1 MVSLMFGG
9 VFRFDLDDVNLP
21 NNDRLIF
28 SKGHASPLYYALF
41 AAAGRVS
48 EAELMSLR
56 KFDSP
61 LEGHPSMRFKYT
73 EAATGSLG
81 QGLAIGAG
89 MAANAKYLDKL
100 PYKTYVLMGDSEM
113 AEGSIWE
120 TIQLASYY
128 KLNNL
133 TGIIDVNRL
142 GQSSPTMLG
151 HDIDTYGRRVEAFGW
166 RVAVVEDGHDLNEVA
181 RAYSD
186 TADSEQPVMII
197 ARTIKGKGVSFL
209 EDKEGWHGKPLKKDQ
224 LETALA
230 ELGSVDM
237 SIRGEI
243 DKPEDRKPSLVASQV
258 AEPVSY
264 ELGQKIATREAYGR
278 ALVRLALKYPELVV
292 LDAEVNN
299 STHTDYFKKAY
310 GDRFFQMF
318 IAEQN
323 MVGMAAG
330 FSRRNKVPFVST
342 FATFLSRAYDQIR
355 MSPYSSANIK
365 FAGSHVGV
373 SIGEDGTSQMG
384 LADIA
389 LFRTIFGSVV
399 LYPSDAVS
407 VEQLVDVAAKHKG
420 SVYIRL
426 TRMSTPVIYENEE
439 EFVVGGSKV
448 LRTSN
453 EDAAAV
459 IAAGVTLY
467 EALAAYDELEDQGIL
482 IRVIDLYSIKP
493 IDRETI
499 VKAASETNAII
510 TVEDHYAQGGLGEAV
525 LSALADNSAP
535 VHMLAVDK
543 MPRSGRPDELLDYE
557 NISKTAIVNKVK
569 ELIKNG

>member
-1 MVSLMFGG
+1 
-9 VFRFDLDDVNLP
+9 
-21 NNDRLIF
+21 
-28 SKGHASPLYYALF
+28 
-41 AAAGRVS
+41 
-48 EAELMSLR
+48 
-56 KFDSP
+56 
-61 LEGHPSMRFKYT
+61 MRFRYT

-89 MAANAKYLDKL
+89 MAVNAKYIDKL

-128 KLNNL
+128 KLSNL

-142 GQSSPTMLG
+142 GQSSQTMLG
-151 HDIDTYGRRVEAFGW
+151 HDIKTYARRVESFGW
-166 RVAVVEDGHDLNEVA
+166 RVAVVENGHDLNEVA
-181 RAYSD
+181 EAYSD
-186 TADSEQPVMII
+186 TAGSDRPVMIV

-209 EDKEGWHGKPLKKDQ
+209 EDKEGWHGKPLKQEQ
-224 LETALA
+224 LEPALA
-230 ELGSVDM
+230 ELGRVNM

-243 DKPEDRKPSLVASQV
+243 DKPEDMKPGRVAPQA
-258 AEPVSY
+258 AEPVRY

-278 ALVRLALKYPELVV
+278 ALARLAPKYPELVV

-330 FSRRNKVPFVST
+330 LSRRNKVPFVST

-389 LFRTIFGSVV
+389 LFRTIFDSVV
-399 LYPSDAVS
+399 FYPSDAVS
-407 VEQLVDVAAKHKG
+407 AEQLVDVAAERKG
-420 SVYIRL
+420 VVYIRL
-426 TRMSTPVIYENEE
+426 TRMSTPVIYGNEE
-439 EFVVGGSKV
+439 VFVVGGSKV
-448 LRTSN
+448 LRASK
-453 EDAAAV
+453 EDRLTV

-467 EALAAYDELEDQGIL
+467 EALAAYEELKGQDVL
-482 IRVIDLYSIKP
+482 IRVIDLYCIKP
-493 IDRETI
+493 VDKDTI
-499 VKAASETNAII
+499 VKAATETGAII
-510 TVEDHYAQGGLGEAV
+510 TVEDHYRQGGLGEAV
-525 LSALADNSAP
+525 LSALSDDQAL
-535 VHMLAVDK
+535 VHVLAVDK
-543 MPRSGRPDELLDYE
+543 MPRSGSPGELLDYE
-557 NISKTAIVNKVK
+557 NISRTAIVNKVK
-569 ELIKNG
+569 EIIKNG